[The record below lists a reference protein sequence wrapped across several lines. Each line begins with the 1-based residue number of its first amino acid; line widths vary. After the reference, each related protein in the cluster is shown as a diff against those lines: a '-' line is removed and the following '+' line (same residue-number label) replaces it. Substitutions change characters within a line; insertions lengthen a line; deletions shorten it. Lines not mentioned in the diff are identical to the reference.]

1 MLRKILSYFA
11 LPLLLL
17 LSNSSGNS
25 APQSSGKSPAGP
37 TGTRARLIVATGS
50 VTLNLDLNRLKGSD
64 SATNESKLETFRFEV
79 SPNSFFTIRL
89 FNDALRSADP
99 GSMELLWGN
108 SAVLPEPLNASS
120 SQLVLERM
128 PSGGPF
134 ELIVRDGKTGFV
146 FFNIEGHLYE
156 YDAAARSLSINGGRL
171 LVSEELA
178 HKLGRPADAG
188 VVVGDVSIATSVY
201 PIEITTVVNGA
212 ARETTLPP
220 RGGSPQ
226 GGNVPGPDI
235 VVGDMPGLAQFGSSA
250 GQVGLGVGTTSCNN
264 GSVPVHFYELPNTDH
279 SVFTQ
284 NLYRMSGG
292 TSNTDRF
299 EQIGQA
305 WIKHTFG
312 ANQDNACAFG
322 CTPFPDDTE
331 LGVGCSDPYLASQ
344 NATQGDHVGALGSR
358 AWVNPFTGAFPANPR
373 PENHAGHT
381 HTGTSHRILVNAT
394 DLNTTMNVGATY
406 YAEVQYDSPQEYA
419 WCQAHAGECN
429 MYNNA
434 SYKRYNVTGTTSFT
448 FSAVGS
454 AIRMTPATGAWT
466 GATSS
471 TVEPAPGVDGRA
483 FVVYKVTGPVAGLW
497 HYEYAI
503 HNQNLDRSIQ
513 SFSVPLGSGITLS
526 NIEFHAPPNH
536 PGFANDGT
544 VGNTGFSN
552 AAWTPSQTASD
563 VSWSTETLAQNPN
576 ANAIR
581 YGTMYNFRFDSDRP
595 PTAVNATVGFFK
607 TGTPIT
613 VGIQG
618 PSPDGGGSTPTPTP
632 TIAPSPTATAT
643 ATPPATPTPTGTPS
657 ATPSATVPTSTPTP
671 TPFFVRILWEGF
683 DAVTAPALPPGWVPS
698 STAGPANCTPT
709 GTCALGT
716 AWATRAGVSQTA
728 PNTAFHNDP
737 SCVTD
742 SNLDTPSLFIPVTAF
757 PVVMNFWHDYNLE
770 AGHDGGVIEISIDG
784 GAFTDIEAA
793 GGSADYNGTIST
805 GFLSPIGGRQAW
817 TGSSGG
823 LVNTAVSL
831 PSAAG
836 GHNVVL
842 RFRLATD
849 CSGAGVGW
857 SVDSITIAYYVSD
870 ASPTPPPP
878 TPTPTPTPTATVT
891 GTASP
896 TATPTS
902 TPPSPS
908 PTASPTPTPAA
919 QAVNLSTRMRVQT
932 GDNVGIGGFI
942 ISGSAPKHL
951 LLRAIGPSL
960 SQFGVPDALADPV
973 MELHGPGGFATITND
988 NWRDDPAQQAA
999 IIATGIAPTNNLEA
1013 AIDTTLNPGAYTA
1026 IVRGKNNSSGVAL
1039 IEVYD
1044 LSQVVAAQLANIS
1057 TRAFVSTGDNIVIAG
1072 FTLGG
1077 HSGNDRIVVRGLGP
1091 AGVPNPLADPT
1102 LELRDANGALI
1113 GSNNNWQ
1120 DDAAQAAGLTAAN
1133 LAPPN
1138 ILDAAIMATLPP
1150 GLYTALLAGRNGG
1163 TGVGLVEVYD
1173 LGAP

>member
-1 MLRKILSYFA
+1 MLRKVLSYFA

-25 APQSSGKSPAGP
+25 APQSPGKRPEGP
-37 TGTRARLIVATGS
+37 TGTRARLIVANGS
-50 VTLNLDLNRLKGSD
+50 VTLNLDLNRLQGSD
-64 SATNESKLETFRFEV
+64 SAADESKLETLRFEV
-79 SPNSFFTIRL
+79 SPNSFFTVRL

-108 SAVLPEPLNASS
+108 GAVLPELLNASS

-134 ELIVRDGKTGFV
+134 ELVFRDGKTGFV

-156 YDAAARSLSINGGRL
+156 YDAAAHSLSINGGRL

-178 HKLGRPADAG
+178 NKLGRPAKAG
-188 VVVGDVSIATSVY
+188 VVVGEISITASVY
-201 PIEITTVVNGA
+201 PIEVTTVVNGA
-212 ARETTLPP
+212 ARSTVLPP
-220 RGGSPQ
+220 RGGVPA
-226 GGNVPGPDI
+226 GGGVPGPDI
-235 VVGDMPGLAQFGSSA
+235 IVGDMPGLAQFGSAA

-264 GSVPVHFYELPNTDH
+264 GSVPVHFYELPNPDH

-292 TSNTDRF
+292 ASNNDRF

-312 ANQDNACAFG
+312 ANQDNACGFG
-322 CTPFPDDTE
+322 CTPFGDDTE

-358 AWVNPFTGAFPANPR
+358 AWINPFTGAFSVNPR

-394 DLNTTMNVGATY
+394 DLNTTLNAGATY

-419 WCQAHAGECN
+419 WCQAHAGQCN

-434 SYKRYNVTGTTSFT
+434 SYKRYNVTGTASFT

-526 NIEFHAPPNH
+526 NIGFHAPPNH
-536 PGFANDGT
+536 PGFPNDGT

-552 AAWTPSQTASD
+552 AAWTSSQTASEM
-563 VSWSTETLAQNPN
+563 SWSTETFAQNPN

-595 PTAVNATVGFFK
+595 PTAVNATVGFLK
-607 TGTPIT
+607 TGAPIT

-618 PSPDGGGSTPTPTP
+618 PSPDGATPTPTP
-632 TIAPSPTATAT
+632 SATATPTATAT
-643 ATPPATPTPTGTPS
+643 ATATPTATAGSSITPS
-657 ATPSATVPTSTPTP
+657 PSPSLTPFPNTPSPTP
-671 TPFFVRILWEGF
+671 T
-683 DAVTAPALPPGWVPS
+683 ATA
-698 STAGPANCTPT
+698 
-709 GTCALGT
+709 
-716 AWATRAGVSQTA
+716 
-728 PNTAFHNDP
+728 
-737 SCVTD
+737 
-742 SNLDTPSLFIPVTAF
+742 
-757 PVVMNFWHDYNLE
+757 
-770 AGHDGGVIEISIDG
+770 
-784 GAFTDIEAA
+784 
-793 GGSADYNGTIST
+793 
-805 GFLSPIGGRQAW
+805 
-817 TGSSGG
+817 
-823 LVNTAVSL
+823 
-831 PSAAG
+831 
-836 GHNVVL
+836 
-842 RFRLATD
+842 
-849 CSGAGVGW
+849 
-857 SVDSITIAYYVSD
+857 TIAPTATP
-870 ASPTPPPP
+870 AS
-878 TPTPTPTPTATVT
+878 PTPTATVT

-902 TPPSPS
+902 TATSTPVVT
-908 PTASPTPTPAA
+908 PTPVPTPTPTPGVTPGPAA

-942 ISGSAPKHL
+942 ITGSAPKHL

-960 SQFGVPDALADPV
+960 TGSGVPDALPDPV
-973 MELHGPGGFATITND
+973 LELHGPSGFATVTND
-988 NWRDDPAQQAA
+988 NWRDDLVQEAA
-999 IIATGIAPTNNLEA
+999 ILATGIAPTNNLES
-1013 AIDTTLNPGAYTA
+1013 AIDATLNPGAYTA
-1026 IVRGKNNSSGVAL
+1026 IVKGKNNTSGVAL

-1044 LSQVVAAQLANIS
+1044 LSQAVLAQLGNIS

-1077 HSGNDRIVVRGLGP
+1077 NSGNDRIVVRGLGP
-1091 AGVPNPLADPT
+1091 TGVPNPLADPT

-1113 GSNNNWQ
+1113 NANNNWQ

-1138 ILDAAIMATLPP
+1138 TLDAAIMATLPP
-1150 GLYTALLAGRNGG
+1150 GLYTALLAGLNNG

>member
-25 APQSSGKSPAGP
+25 ASQSSGKSPGGP

-64 SATNESKLETFRFEV
+64 SATNESKLETFRFDV
-79 SPNSFFTIRL
+79 GPNSFFTIRL

-108 SAVLPEPLNASS
+108 SAVLPEALNASS
-120 SQLVLERM
+120 SQLLLERTA
-128 PSGGPF
+128 PGGPY
-134 ELIVRDGKTGFV
+134 ELVVRDGKTGFV
-146 FFNIEGHLYE
+146 FFNIEGHLYD
-156 YDAAARSLSINGGRL
+156 YDAAAHSLSINGGRL
-171 LVSEELA
+171 LVSEDLA
-178 HKLGRPADAG
+178 NKLGRPAEASA
-188 VVVGDVSIATSVY
+188 VVGEISIATKMY

-212 ARETTLPP
+212 AQSTVLPSREREAANAPE
-220 RGGSPQ
+220 GS
-226 GGNVPGPDI
+226 VPGPDI
-235 VVGDMPGLAQFGSSA
+235 VVGDMPGLAQFGSTTD
-250 GQVGLGVGTTSCNN
+250 QVGLGMGTTCCNN
-264 GSVPVHFYELPNTDH
+264 GNVPVHFYQLPDPDH
-279 SVFTQ
+279 SVITQ

-292 TSNTDRF
+292 SSNDDRF

-305 WIKHTFG
+305 WVKHTFG
-312 ANQDNACAFG
+312 ANQDDACSFG
-322 CTPFPDDTE
+322 CTPFAGDTE
-331 LGVGCSDPYLASQ
+331 LGVGCSDPYAASQ
-344 NATQGDHVGALGSR
+344 NAFQGNTNNGAMGSR
-358 AWVNPFTGAFPANPR
+358 AWVNPFTGAFSVNPR
-373 PENHAGHT
+373 PENHTGHT
-381 HTGTSHRILVNAT
+381 HTGTSHRILVNKT
-394 DLNTTMNVGATY
+394 DLNTTMNAGATY
-406 YAEVQYDSPQEYA
+406 YAEVAYDSPHEYA
-419 WCQAHAGECN
+419 WCQAHPGQCN

-434 SYKRYNVTGTTSFT
+434 SYRRYNVSGTTSFT
-448 FSAVGS
+448 FSAAGTPV
-454 AIRMTPATGAWT
+454 RMTPATGAWT
-466 GATSS
+466 GAISATI
-471 TVEPAPGVDGRA
+471 EPEPGVDGRA

-536 PGFANDGT
+536 PGFPNDGT

-552 AAWTPSQTASD
+552 AAWTPSQTASEM
-563 VSWSTETLAQNPN
+563 SWSTETLAQNPN

-581 YGTMYNFRFDSDRP
+581 YGTMYNFRFDSNRP

-618 PSPDGGGSTPTPTP
+618 PSPDGGGATPTPTP
-632 TIAPSPTATAT
+632 SATATIAPSPTATAT
-643 ATPPATPTPTGTPS
+643 ATVTATATATASPTATVASTITPSPSPTLTPLPTPTVTATIAPT
-657 ATPSATVPTSTPTP
+657 ATP
-671 TPFFVRILWEGF
+671 
-683 DAVTAPALPPGWVPS
+683 
-698 STAGPANCTPT
+698 
-709 GTCALGT
+709 
-716 AWATRAGVSQTA
+716 
-728 PNTAFHNDP
+728 
-737 SCVTD
+737 
-742 SNLDTPSLFIPVTAF
+742 
-757 PVVMNFWHDYNLE
+757 
-770 AGHDGGVIEISIDG
+770 
-784 GAFTDIEAA
+784 
-793 GGSADYNGTIST
+793 
-805 GFLSPIGGRQAW
+805 
-817 TGSSGG
+817 
-823 LVNTAVSL
+823 
-831 PSAAG
+831 
-836 GHNVVL
+836 
-842 RFRLATD
+842 
-849 CSGAGVGW
+849 
-857 SVDSITIAYYVSD
+857 
-870 ASPTPPPP
+870 ASPS
-878 TPTPTPTPTATVT
+878 PTATVT

-902 TPPSPS
+902 TATSTPAST
-908 PTASPTPTPAA
+908 PTPVPTPTPSVTPGPAA

-942 ISGSAPKHL
+942 ITGSAAKHL

-973 MELHGPGGFATITND
+973 LELHGPSGFATITND

-999 IIATGIAPTNNLEA
+999 ILATGIAPTNNLES
-1013 AIDTTLNPGAYTA
+1013 AIDATLNPGAYTA
-1026 IVRGKNNSSGVAL
+1026 IVRGKNNSAGVAL
-1039 IEVYD
+1039 VEVYD
-1044 LSQVVAAQLANIS
+1044 LSQAVLAQLANIS

-1077 HSGNDRIVVRGLGP
+1077 NSGNDRIVVRGLGP

-1120 DDAAQAAGLTAAN
+1120 DDAVQAAGLTAAN

-1138 ILDAAIMATLPP
+1138 SLDAAIMATLPP

-1173 LGAP
+1173 LGPP

>member
-25 APQSSGKSPAGP
+25 APQPSGKSPTGP
-37 TGTRARLIVATGS
+37 TGTRERMVVASGT
-50 VTLNLDLNRLKGSD
+50 VTLNLDLNRLNGND
-64 SATNESKLETFRFEV
+64 SVTGEAKPETFRFEV
-79 SPNSFFTIRL
+79 GSNSFFTIRV
-89 FNDALRSADP
+89 FNDSLRSADP
-99 GSMELLWGN
+99 GSMELIGGN
-108 SAVLPEPLNASS
+108 AAFLPETLNASA
-120 SQLVLERM
+120 SQLVIERM

-134 ELIVRDGKTGFV
+134 ELVLRDGKTGV
-146 FFNIEGHLYE
+146 AFFNIEGHLYD
-156 YDAAARSLSINGGRL
+156 YDATARSLSINGGRIL
-171 LVSEELA
+171 ISGELA
-178 HKLGRPADAG
+178 QKLGRPADAG
-188 VVVGDVSIATSVY
+188 VVVGEISIATSVY

-220 RGGSPQ
+220 RGGSPE

-235 VVGDMPGLAQFGSSA
+235 TVGDMPGLAQFGSAA

-264 GSVPVHFYELPNTDH
+264 GSVPVHFYQLPNVDH
-279 SVFTQ
+279 SIFTQ

-292 TSNTDRF
+292 SSNNDRF

-358 AWVNPFTGAFPANPR
+358 AWINPFTGAFPSNPR
-373 PENHAGHT
+373 PENHSGHT

-419 WCQAHAGECN
+419 WCQTHPGECN

-526 NIEFHAPPNH
+526 SIGFHAPPNH
-536 PGFANDGT
+536 PGFPNDGT

-552 AAWTPSQTASD
+552 AAWTPSQTASEM
-563 VSWSTETLAQNPN
+563 SWSTETLAQNPN

-618 PSPDGGGSTPTPTP
+618 PAPDGAPTPTP
-632 TIAPSPTATAT
+632 SPTATVAPSPTATIAPSPTATP
-643 ATPPATPTPTGTPS
+643 TPGITPTPTTTP
-657 ATPSATVPTSTPTP
+657 V
-671 TPFFVRILWEGF
+671 
-683 DAVTAPALPPGWVPS
+683 
-698 STAGPANCTPT
+698 
-709 GTCALGT
+709 
-716 AWATRAGVSQTA
+716 
-728 PNTAFHNDP
+728 
-737 SCVTD
+737 
-742 SNLDTPSLFIPVTAF
+742 
-757 PVVMNFWHDYNLE
+757 
-770 AGHDGGVIEISIDG
+770 
-784 GAFTDIEAA
+784 
-793 GGSADYNGTIST
+793 
-805 GFLSPIGGRQAW
+805 
-817 TGSSGG
+817 
-823 LVNTAVSL
+823 
-831 PSAAG
+831 
-836 GHNVVL
+836 
-842 RFRLATD
+842 
-849 CSGAGVGW
+849 
-857 SVDSITIAYYVSD
+857 
-870 ASPTPPPP
+870 
-878 TPTPTPTPTATVT
+878 
-891 GTASP
+891 P
-896 TATPTS
+896 TATPTPS
-902 TPPSPS
+902 VTPG
-908 PTASPTPTPAA
+908 PAA

-942 ISGSAPKHL
+942 ITGTAPKHV
-951 LLRAIGPSL
+951 LLRALGPSITGL
-960 SQFGVPDALADPV
+960 PGVLADPV
-973 MELHGPGGFATITND
+973 LELHGPAGFATITNN
-988 NWRDDPAQQAA
+988 NWMDDPLQTAA
-999 IIATGIAPTNNLEA
+999 ILASGLAPTNNLEA
-1013 AIDTTLNPGAYTA
+1013 AIDATLNPGTYTG
-1026 IVRGKNNSSGVAL
+1026 VVTGNGGTSGIAL
-1039 IEVYD
+1039 VEVYD
-1044 LSQVVAAQLANIS
+1044 LSQVVLAKLANIS
-1057 TRAFVSTGDNIVIAG
+1057 TRAFVGTGDNIVIAG
-1072 FTLGG
+1072 FTLGNNG
-1077 HSGNDRIVVRGLGP
+1077 GNDRIVVRGVGP
-1091 AGVPNPLADPT
+1091 AGVPNPLADPM
-1102 LELRDANGALI
+1102 LELRDANGGLI

-1120 DDAAQAAGLTAAN
+1120 DDATQAAALTAAN

-1138 ILDAAIMATLPP
+1138 TLDAAIMATLPP
-1150 GLYTALLAGRNGG
+1150 GAYTALLLGG
-1163 TGVGLVEVYD
+1163 TGNGLVEVYD
-1173 LGAP
+1173 LGSP